1 MRRRPVP
8 WAPASLGA
16 RPVADFGLM
25 AASKLVAA
33 AKGLRAVESRIIVRQ
48 RLEGPPTAGAIEE
61 TQQFTCE
68 TLRYLK
74 G

>member
-1 MRRRPVP
+1 
-8 WAPASLGA
+8 
-16 RPVADFGLM
+16 M

-68 TLRYLK
+68 TLRSLK